1 MPTAG
6 REEHR
11 VLIVGFGPTRARVTR
26 ALMGFGIMVAVAA
39 CGSAT
44 TKPGAVPDAPL
55 AQQLSTAVSTAAA
68 MTHLQALQKIADE
81 NGGNRAAGTRGY
93 EASVEYVAG
102 VLRGAGFAATTP
114 AYASDDEE
122 GASARGRN
130 VVAQTRTGDPG
141 RTVVIGAHLDSVP
154 EGPGIVDNGS
164 GVAAL
169 LEIATRL
176 GADPAVANSV
186 RFAFFGG
193 EEDGAV
199 GSTAYVRSLSTDDRE
214 KIRLYLNVDMV
225 ASPNGGYLVQ
235 GGVGDDEEAAGPAGS
250 ATVGRAL
257 ADQLSKS
264 GATAPE
270 VVEFVGDDESAFV
283 EAGIPAGGAENG
295 DAKRK
300 TAQQAQSWG
309 GEAGQKYDRCYH
321 QACDRIDNVNQEV
334 LGHYL
339 KAIAGTLANL
349 AASPADLG

>member
-1 MPTAG
+1 MLTRSRTA
-6 REEHR
+6 
-11 VLIVGFGPTRARVTR
+11 R
-26 ALMGFGIMVAVAA
+26 ALVGFGIMVAVAA
-39 CGSAT
+39 CGTAT
-44 TKPGAVPDAPL
+44 TSPQPGAGSPVPESPL
-55 AQQLSTAVSTAAA
+55 AQELTTAVSTAAA

-102 VLRGAGFAATTP
+102 VLRGAGFEATTP
-114 AYASDDEE
+114 SYTAENED
-122 GASARGRN
+122 GASATGRN

-164 GVAAL
+164 GVATL

-176 GADPAVANSV
+176 GADPAVENSV

-199 GSTAYVRSLSTDDRE
+199 GSTAYVEGLSSGDRK
-214 KIRLYLNVDMV
+214 KIKLYLNVDMV

-235 GGVGDDEEAAGPAGS
+235 GGVGDDEDAAGPAGS

-257 ADQLSKS
+257 ADQLTKV

-270 VVEFVGDDESAFV
+270 LIEFVGDDESAFV

-334 LGHYL
+334 LGQYL
-339 KAIAGTLANL
+339 KAIARTLANF
-349 AASPADLG
+349 AASTDDVR

>member
-1 MPTAG
+1 M
-6 REEHR
+6 
-11 VLIVGFGPTRARVTR
+11 LIGPTRARITR
-26 ALMGFGIMVAVAA
+26 ALVGFGIVVAVAA
-39 CGSAT
+39 CGSAA
-44 TKPGAVPDAPL
+44 TKPRPVPDAPL
-55 AQQLSTAVSTAAA
+55 AQELTTAVSTAAA

-81 NGGNRAAGTRGY
+81 NGGNRAAGTPGY
-93 EASVEYVAG
+93 EASVDYVAG
-102 VLRGAGFAATTP
+102 VLRGAGFEVNTPSYDVPEDDAAVAP
-114 AYASDDEE
+114 L
-122 GASARGRN
+122 GRN
-130 VVAQTRTGDPG
+130 VIAQTRTGNPG
-141 RTVVIGAHLDSVP
+141 QVVMIGAHLDSVP

-164 GVAAL
+164 GVATL

-176 GADPAVANSV
+176 GADPAVENSV

-199 GSTAYVRSLSTDDRE
+199 GSTAYVEGLSSGDRK
-214 KIRLYLNVDMV
+214 KIKLYLNVDMV

-235 GGVGDDEEAAGPAGS
+235 GGVGDDEEATGPAGS

-257 ADQLSKS
+257 ADQLTKV

-270 VVEFVGDDESAFV
+270 IIEFVGDDESAFV

-321 QACDRIDNVNQEV
+321 QACDRIDNVNQDV

-339 KAIAGTLANL
+339 KAIARTLANF
-349 AASPADLG
+349 AASTDDVG